1 MIHWLTDETGSVGS
15 GSVGSRLLLGATFY
29 TLNNDYKGAF
39 LYFFRRI
46 VHVPLL
52 ESCITDDEIKESL
65 FSISDGKT
73 HRLDNY
79 TFFIL

>member
-1 MIHWLTDETGSVGS
+1 MIFDLGSVRFGSVGS
-15 GSVGSRLLLGATFY
+15 GLLLGATFC
-29 TLNNDYKGAF
+29 TLNNDYRGAF

-52 ESCITDDEIKESL
+52 ELCITNDEIKESL
-65 FSISDGKT
+65 FSISDGKA
-73 HRLDNY
+73 HKLDNY